1 MFQHMVLDFPLA
13 WQDWTFDVLD
23 GSDQIYVVT
32 EFTVPAMRRAR
43 ELSEAIVL
51 RFGGERSPAVIVNKY
66 RQRWFGSGLRRND
79 ATELLGVRLA
89 GFVSEDADLVHE
101 AVNRGELISAI
112 DRSNRVSRDLA
123 RILSLK
129 T

>member
-1 MFQHMVLDFPLA
+1 
-13 WQDWTFDVLD
+13 
-23 GSDQIYVVT
+23 
-32 EFTVPAMRRAR
+32 
-43 ELSEAIVL
+43 
-51 RFGGERSPAVIVNKY
+51 VIVNKY
-66 RQRWFGSGLRRND
+66 RQRWFGSGLRKND